1 MHRGSPVW
9 ERGEVLRE
17 MRDRSGRPNGA
28 VRALALLVAL
38 LLAGPLA
45 LLLVQAAARVVRLAL

>member
-1 MHRGSPVW
+1 M
-9 ERGEVLRE
+9 LRE

-45 LLLVQAAARVVRLAL
+45 LLVLQAVTAVLRVAL